1 MHHIYYILGVGGK
14 GGRFSFVQDDNIE
27 SPRNFRFMDYPSEMK

>member
-1 MHHIYYILGVGGK
+1 MLHIYRVLGVGVRGARFRFVK
-14 GGRFSFVQDDNIE
+14 DGGIE